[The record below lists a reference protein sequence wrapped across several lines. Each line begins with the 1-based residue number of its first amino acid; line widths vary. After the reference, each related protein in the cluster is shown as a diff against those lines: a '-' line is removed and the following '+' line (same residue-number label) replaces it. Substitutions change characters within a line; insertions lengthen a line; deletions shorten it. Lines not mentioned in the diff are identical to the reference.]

1 MSHTSPTSPSPT
13 FEYRHTAVWTPLGGL
28 VATGFLLGCAITA
41 KSVGQAILLLLATGV
56 LLLLATGVFG
66 WAATLFYEAVKLRI
80 ERVAGE
86 ITWERQSIRSFRLAH
101 VERTYPL
108 SALSVVWLEQTRSS
122 NYRVLLNVGK
132 EWLPLSRAFTND
144 GSPQVEYERLLEW
157 LEAQGIP
164 VRKDSG
170 LLTEG
175 PAGDEVR
182 VVI

>member
-56 LLLLATGVFG
+56 FG
-66 WAATLFYEAVKLRI
+66 WAATLFYEA
-80 ERVAGE
+80 
-86 ITWERQSIRSFRLAH
+86 
-101 VERTYPL
+101 
-108 SALSVVWLEQTRSS
+108 
-122 NYRVLLNVGK
+122 
-132 EWLPLSRAFTND
+132 
-144 GSPQVEYERLLEW
+144 EW

>member
-41 KSVGQAILLLLATGV
+41 KSVGQAI